1 MQVFVKDCRGT
12 NEIGRTNCDKK
23 IEKLKDG
30 NIHLGQERQQNM
42 CLNSVEHFKI
52 LTCNHE
58 VGALIY
64 ERLSTCCAIV
74 CSMHMYNI
82 AR

>member
-1 MQVFVKDCRGT
+1 METYIWDRNDSKTCV
-12 NEIGRTNCDKK
+12 
-23 IEKLKDG
+23 
-30 NIHLGQERQQNM
+30 
-42 CLNSVEHFKI
+42 LNSVEHFKI

-74 CSMHMYNI
+74 CCMHMYNI